1 MRGTLMAVAAGG
13 RFRADSLG
21 ADRWFQALSWVTVAS
36 VYAMLVLGGVVRV
49 TESGL
54 GCGDDWPLCAGQWLP
69 PLESKAIIEYAHRV
83 AASFLVGPLIVATF
97 IGAWLRYRRE
107 PWIIWPAA
115 AAVALVI
122 IQALLGGLTVTTE
135 LSGHVVMTHLAVA
148 ELTLACC
155 LLLAVMAHR
164 GGMRPFG
171 KRGCPAPWAVGR
183 ARLFPVLSLSAAAAL
198 FLLLLSGSYLTNTAS
213 ATWACN
219 QWPLCTNEWGGVF
232 PGGKFALIHMAHR
245 YVALIAGLFII
256 YVLHL
261 GFRRPSTGPRQ
272 ATGSGQRQPPVI
284 RWLSMTAL
292 GLFAAQVLA
301 GAGVIWAGFGQD
313 VEVRALHLALASGVW
328 GAVAALAAFAYSRE
342 SAASQSPS
350 PPYQGRGRP

>member
-1 MRGTLMAVAAGG
+1 MAVAVGG

-21 ADRWFQALSWVTVAS
+21 ADGWFRVLAWVTVAS

-115 AAVALVI
+115 IAVVLVI

-155 LLLAVMAHR
+155 VLLAVMAHR
-164 GGMRPFG
+164 GGMRDS
-171 KRGCPAPWAVGR
+171 PAPWAVGKT
-183 ARLFPVLSLSAAAAL
+183 RLFPALSLAAAVAL
-198 FLLLLSGSYLTNTAS
+198 FLILLSGSYLTNSES
-213 ATWACN
+213 ATAIAPPTAIYAC
-219 QWPLCTNEWGGVF
+219 QTWPLCANEWGGVF
-232 PGGKFALIHMAHR
+232 PGGKFALIHMTHR
-245 YVALIAGLFII
+245 YVALVAGLFII
-256 YVLHL
+256 YALHL
-261 GFRRPSTGPRQ
+261 GFRGRTAAPRDTM
-272 ATGSGQRQPPVI
+272 AGDDGAGV
-284 RWLSMTAL
+284 
-292 GLFAAQVLA
+292 VCCA
-301 GAGVIWAGFGQD
+301 GAGRGGRDMGRVRERRGGSGAAPGAGIG
-313 VEVRALHLALASGVW
+313 GV
-328 GAVAALAAFAYSRE
+328 GGDGGVGDLRLFA
-342 SAASQSPS
+342 
-350 PPYQGRGRP
+350 GG

>member
-1 MRGTLMAVAAGG
+1 MLMAVAVGG

-21 ADRWFQALSWVTVAS
+21 ADGWFRMLAWVTVAS

-107 PWIIWPAA
+107 PWIIWPAV
-115 AAVALVI
+115 AAVVLVI

-155 LLLAVMAHR
+155 VLLAVMAQR
-164 GGMRPFG
+164 GGMRDGPASWAAG
-171 KRGCPAPWAVGR
+171 KT
-183 ARLFPVLSLSAAAAL
+183 RLFPALSLVAAVAL
-198 FLLLLSGSYLTNTAS
+198 FLILLSGSYLTNSES
-213 ATWACN
+213 ATAIAPPTAIYAC
-219 QWPLCTNEWGGVF
+219 QTWPLCANEWGGVF

-245 YVALIAGLFII
+245 YVALVAGLFII
-256 YVLHL
+256 YALHL
-261 GFRRPSTGPRQ
+261 GFRGRT
-272 ATGSGQRQPPVI
+272 QPPVI
-284 RWLSMTAL
+284 RWLSMAAL
-292 GLFAAQVLA
+292 ALFAAQVLA
-301 GAGVIWAGFGQD
+301 GAGVIWAGFGND

-328 GAVAALAAFAYSRE
+328 GVMAALVTFAYSRE
-342 SAASQSPS
+342 AKD
-350 PPYQGRGRP
+350 

>member
-1 MRGTLMAVAAGG
+1 MAVAVGG

-21 ADRWFQALSWVTVAS
+21 ADGWFKVLAWVTVAS

-97 IGAWLRYRRE
+97 IGAWVRYRRE
-107 PWIIWPAA
+107 PWIIWPAV
-115 AAVALVI
+115 AAVVLVI
-122 IQALLGGLTVTTE
+122 VQALLGGLTVTTE

-155 LLLAVMAHR
+155 VLLAVMAHR
-164 GGMRPFG
+164 GGLREG
-171 KRGCPAPWAVGR
+171 PASWAVGR
-183 ARLFPVLSLSAAAAL
+183 ARLFPALSLAAAVAL
-198 FLLLLSGSYLTNTAS
+198 FLLLISGSYLTNTAS

-232 PGGKFALIHMAHR
+232 PGGEFALIHMAHR

-256 YVLHL
+256 YALHL
-261 GFRRPSTGPRQ
+261 GFRGRT
-272 ATGSGQRQPPVI
+272 QPPVI
-284 RWLSMTAL
+284 RWLAMTAL
-292 GLFAAQVLA
+292 ALFAAQVLA

-328 GAVAALAAFAYSRE
+328 GAVVALVVFAYSRE
-342 SAASQSPS
+342 SNPSASS
-350 PPYQGRGRP
+350 G

>member
-1 MRGTLMAVAAGG
+1 MAVAVGG

-21 ADRWFQALSWVTVAS
+21 ADGWFKVLAWVTVAS

-97 IGAWLRYRRE
+97 IGAWVRYRRE
-107 PWIIWPAA
+107 PWIIWPAV
-115 AAVALVI
+115 AAVVLVI
-122 IQALLGGLTVTTE
+122 VQALLGGLTVTTE

-155 LLLAVMAHR
+155 MLLAVMAHR
-164 GGMRPFG
+164 GGMREG
-171 KRGCPAPWAVGR
+171 PASWAVGR
-183 ARLFPVLSLSAAAAL
+183 ARLFPALSLAAAVAL
-198 FLLLLSGSYLTNTAS
+198 FLLLISGSYLTNTAS

-232 PGGKFALIHMAHR
+232 PGGEFALIHMAHR

-256 YVLHL
+256 YALHL
-261 GFRRPSTGPRQ
+261 GFRGRT
-272 ATGSGQRQPPVI
+272 QPPVI
-284 RWLSMTAL
+284 RWLAMTAL
-292 GLFAAQVLA
+292 ALFAAQVLA

-328 GAVAALAAFAYSRE
+328 GAVVALVVFAYSRE
-342 SAASQSPS
+342 SNPSASS
-350 PPYQGRGRP
+350 G

>member
-1 MRGTLMAVAAGG
+1 MAVAVGG
-13 RFRADSLG
+13 RFRADTLG
-21 ADRWFQALSWVTVAS
+21 ADGWFRVLAWVTVAA

-97 IGAWLRYRRE
+97 IGAWVRYRRE

-115 AAVALVI
+115 AALVLVI

-155 LLLAVMAHR
+155 VLLAVMAHR
-164 GGMRPFG
+164 GGMREG
-171 KRGCPAPWAVGR
+171 PASWAVGK
-183 ARLFPVLSLSAAAAL
+183 ARLFPALSLAAAVAL
-198 FLLLLSGSYLTNTAS
+198 FVLLISGSYLTNTAS

-232 PGGKFALIHMAHR
+232 PGGKFALIHMVHR

-256 YVLHL
+256 YALHL
-261 GFRRPSTGPRQ
+261 GFRGRT
-272 ATGSGQRQPPVI
+272 QPHVI
-284 RWLSMTAL
+284 RLLAMTAL
-292 GLFAAQVLA
+292 ALFAAQVLA
-301 GAGVIWAGFGQD
+301 GAGVIWAGFGSD

-328 GAVAALAAFAYSRE
+328 GVVVAVVTFAYSRE
-342 SAASQSPS
+342 AKD
-350 PPYQGRGRP
+350 

>member
-1 MRGTLMAVAAGG
+1 MAVAAGE

-21 ADRWFQALSWVTVAS
+21 ADGWFRALAWVTVAS

-115 AAVALVI
+115 ASVVLVI

-155 LLLAVMAHR
+155 VLLAVMAHR
-164 GGMRPFG
+164 GGMREG
-171 KRGCPAPWAVGR
+171 PATWAAGR
-183 ARLFPVLSLSAAAAL
+183 ARLFPALSLAAAVAL

-245 YVALIAGLFII
+245 YVALVAGLFII
-256 YVLHL
+256 YALHL
-261 GFRRPSTGPRQ
+261 GFRRPSTS
-272 ATGSGQRQPPVI
+272 SGQRQPPVI
-284 RWLSMTAL
+284 RLLSMAAL
-292 GLFAAQVLA
+292 ALFAAQVLA
-301 GAGVIWAGFGQD
+301 GAGVIWAGFGSD

-328 GAVAALAAFAYSRE
+328 GVMVAVVTFAYSRE
-342 SAASQSPS
+342 STV
-350 PPYQGRGRP
+350 

>member
-1 MRGTLMAVAAGG
+1 MAVAVGG

-21 ADRWFQALSWVTVAS
+21 ADGWFRVLVWVTVAS

-97 IGAWLRYRRE
+97 ICAWLRYRRE

-115 AAVALVI
+115 IAVVLVI

-155 LLLAVMAHR
+155 VLLAVMAHR
-164 GGMRPFG
+164 GGMRDS
-171 KRGCPAPWAVGR
+171 PATWAVGKT
-183 ARLFPVLSLSAAAAL
+183 RLFPPLAMAAAVAL
-198 FLLLLSGSYLTNTAS
+198 FLLILSGSYLTNTAS

-232 PGGKFALIHMAHR
+232 PGGKLALIHMVHR
-245 YVALIAGLFII
+245 YVALVAGLFII
-256 YVLHL
+256 YALHL
-261 GFRRPSTGPRQ
+261 GFRGRMQPS
-272 ATGSGQRQPPVI
+272 VI
-284 RWLSMTAL
+284 RLLAMAAL
-292 GLFAAQVLA
+292 ALFAAQVLA
-301 GAGVIWAGFGQD
+301 GAGMIWAGFGQD

-328 GAVAALAAFAYSRE
+328 GVMVALVTLTYSRE
-342 SAASQSPS
+342 SRKSDL
-350 PPYQGRGRP
+350 

>member
-1 MRGTLMAVAAGG
+1 MAVAVGG

-21 ADRWFQALSWVTVAS
+21 SDRWFRVLAWVTVAS

-97 IGAWLRYRRE
+97 VAAWLRYRRQ

-115 AAVALVI
+115 AAVVLVI
-122 IQALLGGLTVTTE
+122 VQALLGGLTVTTE

-155 LLLAVMAHR
+155 VLLAVMAHR
-164 GGMRPFG
+164 GGMRQG
-171 KRGCPAPWAVGR
+171 QASWAVGK
-183 ARLFPVLSLSAAAAL
+183 ARLFPPLSLAAAVAL

-219 QWPLCTNEWGGVF
+219 QWPLCTNEWGGMF
-232 PGGKFALIHMAHR
+232 PGGKFALIHMIHR

-256 YVLHL
+256 YALHL
-261 GFRRPSTGPRQ
+261 GFRRPSTDSGQ

-284 RWLSMTAL
+284 RLLSMTAL
-292 GLFAAQVLA
+292 ALFAAQVLA
-301 GAGVIWAGFGQD
+301 GAGVIWAGFGSD

-328 GAVAALAAFAYSRE
+328 GVVAALSVLAYSRE
-342 SAASQSPS
+342 SSESAGTSGFPHS
-350 PPYQGRGRP
+350 RE

>member
-1 MRGTLMAVAAGG
+1 MAVAVGG
-13 RFRADSLG
+13 RFQADSLG
-21 ADRWFQALSWVTVAS
+21 ADRWFRVLAWVTVAS

-54 GCGDDWPLCAGQWLP
+54 GCGDDWPLCAGRWLP

-115 AAVALVI
+115 IAVVLVI

-155 LLLAVMAHR
+155 VLLAVMAHR
-164 GGMRPFG
+164 GGMRES
-171 KRGCPAPWAVGR
+171 PAPWATGKTR
-183 ARLFPVLSLSAAAAL
+183 FFPPLALAAAVAL

-232 PGGKFALIHMAHR
+232 PGGKLALIHMVHR
-245 YVALIAGLFII
+245 YVALVAGLFII
-256 YVLHL
+256 YALHL
-261 GFRRPSTGPRQ
+261 GFRRPSTGSGQ
-272 ATGSGQRQPPVI
+272 AAGSGQRQPPVI

-292 GLFAAQVLA
+292 ALFAAQVLA
-301 GAGVIWAGFGQD
+301 GAGVIWAGFGSD

-328 GAVAALAAFAYSRE
+328 GATVAVVTFAYSRE
-342 SAASQSPS
+342 AKD
-350 PPYQGRGRP
+350 